1 MLQIN
6 LLPVREARRKEE
18 LRQLVMQGALVLL
31 VVGAAIGFTHSIM
44 SEKIASS
51 RGRISQMQ
59 RDIDQYKPQL
69 DQVAAF
75 RKKKKELET
84 KIDVIDELDKA
95 RSGPVRVLSEL
106 AARTPDRL
114 WLTSLETEGK
124 TVVLVGQSLDTD
136 LVALFLRSLGESPY
150 FGEVDLDKTEL
161 KGESDGLRL
170 MSFRIRAVLKNPDQ
184 KAKAEKADKK
194 GKANPKAGAGKTNK
208 TADTATPTANADP
221 A

>member
-6 LLPVREARRKEE
+6 LLPVREARRKEDS
-18 LRQLVMQGALVLL
+18 RQLAMQAALVLL
-31 VVGAAIGFTHSIM
+31 LVAAAIGFTQSII
-44 SEKIASS
+44 SEKISESNA
-51 RGRISQMQ
+51 RIAQMQ

-69 DQVAAF
+69 EQVAAF

-84 KIDVIDELDKA
+84 KINVIDDLDRA

-106 AARTPDRL
+106 ASRTPDRL

-124 TVVLVGQSLDTD
+124 TVVMAGQSLDND

-150 FGEVDLDKTEL
+150 FSEVDLDKTEM
-161 KGESDGLRL
+161 KGVSDGLRL
-170 MSFRIRAVLKNPDQ
+170 MSFRIRAVLTNPDS
-184 KAKAEKADKK
+184 KPKPDPKAD
-194 GKANPKAGAGKTNK
+194 APKTNK
-208 TADTATPTANADP
+208 TADTANSATTADA